1 MQLSMIVDSVL
12 IDEARTP
19 LIISGSNNKTN
30 NTYSIINK
38 IINKFLTYNDNN
50 YYNLEEKQRSV
61 SLTEE
66 GQSVIEE
73 LLCLIN

>member
-1 MQLSMIVDSVL
+1 MAFNNSDKCQKILSYAIIDEVDSVL

-38 IINKFLTYNDNN
+38 IINKFLSTNDSD
-50 YYNLEEKQRSV
+50 YY
-61 SLTEE
+61 
-66 GQSVIEE
+66 
-73 LLCLIN
+73 